1 MTESGSTSA
10 GWESFFDVHAPQ
22 YDENVFVKNTAAEA
36 DFVLDVFGELGLE
49 AGASILD
56 VGCGTGRH
64 SIALAKRG
72 YRMTGIDLS
81 NGMLSIAAAA
91 AVAADVSVVWIQAD
105 ATRFEVDTPLD
116 AAICLCEGAF
126 GLLGEGD
133 DSLEHPAAI
142 LRNVRASVH
151 PGAPVLFTVLN
162 GYARIRNATPED
174 VESGR
179 FDPRTMVEAVAFPPR
194 DGHPPIPARER
205 SFLPTELTLLFGA
218 AGFEVLHIWG
228 GTAGN
233 WGRRPIDLDE
243 IELMVVA
250 RAH

>member
-1 MTESGSTSA
+1 MSETT

-22 YDENVFVKNTAAEA
+22 YDENVFVKNTRAEV
-36 DFVLDVFGELGLE
+36 DFVLDVFGELGL
-49 AGASILD
+49 APGSSILD

-64 SIALAKRG
+64 SVELAKRG
-72 YRMTGIDLS
+72 YRMTGVDLS
-81 NGMLSIAAAA
+81 AGMLMVAQAA
-91 AVAADVSVVWIQAD
+91 AVAAEVDVSWIQSD
-105 ATRFEVDTPLD
+105 ATRFELEEPVE

-133 DSLEHPAAI
+133 DELEHPAAI
-142 LRNVRASVH
+142 LRNVRASITA
-151 PGAPVLFTVLN
+151 GAPVLFTVLN
-162 GYARIRNATPED
+162 GYARVRSATPED

-205 SFLPTELTLLFGA
+205 SFLPTELVLLFGA
-218 AGFEVLHIWG
+218 AGFEALHIWG

-243 IELMVVA
+243 MELMVVA
-250 RAH
+250 RAQ